1 MPYPYIVLITFQK
14 LYLAFL
20 AAFPLLLCVAFLIV
34 YQSVPV
40 IHTDEYAPQTIPA
53 RSGIANSLT
62 ESTPSIA
69 SMNTMKNVVS
79 DVLILLVNVC
89 VILSFTISES
99 LSSVID
105 ERVPMFSRIRSNM
118 TIVAFIE

>member
-1 MPYPYIVLITFQK
+1 ML
-14 LYLAFL
+14 
-20 AAFPLLLCVAFLIV
+20 
-34 YQSVPV
+34 
-40 IHTDEYAPQTIPA
+40 YAPQTIPA

-89 VILSFTISES
+89 VMLSFTISES

-118 TIVAFIE
+118 TIVAFIQ